1 MQYNFVFDT
10 EALYL
15 AAKAQGGSI
24 YLALSTNAAK
34 YVSRSSVSFCK
45 DTGKT
50 YVDGINVLVE
60 KEYGQIGDCLLYNTN
75 TSTYCWLKSNAAW
88 SATSKGSCTVN
99 DTDLTAAG
107 YKKVG
112 FMFHKREGDCLLLS
126 CTTLG
131 SYKYAEDTS
140 TVISG
145 VTTYSN
151 IARENNS
158 TSTYNTWIASGS
170 RYRAEKKYGQTVYQY
185 TWPLP
190 RYYWDL
196 AKEAAYANTAASGEF
211 TNGSYTVTAG
221 DNGMGT
227 ASITYKCTE
236 GSVTIDPADF
246 DWNFDKWYRKK
257 VLLRFLASSGCM
269 QDFDGR
275 KNTKALVASGISTP
289 AADACY
295 AYAVADVPD
304 FAAGKWWLP
313 SIVELW
319 YMLVNIK
326 ILRAKS
332 DTTIVSPYWSSTQYS
347 ATAAWY
353 INVTI
358 AYVCNSK
365 KDVPGRVRSVAAFK
379 LNFKP

>member
-1 MQYNFVFDT
+1 MNYNFVFDT
-10 EALYL
+10 ESAYL
-15 AAKAQGGSI
+15 SAKASGGSV
-24 YLALSTNAAK
+24 YSALCTNSAG
-34 YVSRSSVSFCK
+34 YRSRSAISFCK

-50 YVDGINVLVE
+50 YIDSVNVLVE
-60 KEYGQIGDCLLYNTN
+60 REYGQIGDCLLYNTN

-88 SATSKGSCTVN
+88 DATSKGSCTVN

-112 FMFHKREGDCLLLS
+112 FMLHKREDDCLLLS
-126 CTTLG
+126 CANTG
-131 SYKYAEDTS
+131 YYKYAEDTS
-140 TVISG
+140 TAISG
-145 VTTYSN
+145 VTTYSY

-170 RYRAEKKYGQTVYQY
+170 CYWAEQRYGQTVNQY
-185 TWPLP
+185 SWPLP

-257 VLLRFLASSGCM
+257 VLLRFPASSGCM

-275 KNTKALVASGISTP
+275 KNTKALVTSDISTP

-326 ILRAKS
+326 ILRAKGCPI
-332 DTTIVSPYWSSTQYS
+332 TISYYWSSTQAS
-347 ATAAWY
+347 ATTAWY
-353 INVTI
+353 VHVYY
-358 AYVCNSK
+358 AGVY
-365 KDVPGRVRSVAAFK
+365 GRTKPSSYFVRSVAAFK
-379 LNFKP
+379 P